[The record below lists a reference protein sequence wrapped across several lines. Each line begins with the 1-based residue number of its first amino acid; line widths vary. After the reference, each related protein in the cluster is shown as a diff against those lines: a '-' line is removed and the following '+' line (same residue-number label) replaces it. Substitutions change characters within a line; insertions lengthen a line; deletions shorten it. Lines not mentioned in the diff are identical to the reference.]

1 MARDGNG
8 TFVRNN
14 GTNIGATVWE
24 ADRDADIRI
33 LATNHDTHDQDIAN
47 AITQS
52 VSKDGQTPIT
62 ANLPM
67 SGFRHTNVD
76 AAAART
82 DYARASQAQDS
93 TLTWL
98 GTSAGS
104 SNTYTANASPV
115 ITAYAAG
122 QTFRFLSDKTNSGA
136 ATLNINSVGAK
147 AIRNPDNSAL
157 ATDQLVSGRIIE
169 VFYDAA
175 TDNFKINPFY
185 AGTVSSSRTF
195 LGLGSLATASTV
207 NDSNWSGTDLA
218 VANGGTGSST
228 AANARSALSAAASG
242 TNTDLT
248 AINAVTQ
255 VRAGSGNDLTLGSDG
270 GNQMVLSTT
279 DNTLRPSSAGG
290 VNLGTNA
297 RYYNGMFIDTIAS
310 ASGRVL
316 YLNGGGSS
324 GTAAE
329 VRVGSGSTQTYWIF
343 GTTGHLVPVDNNARD
358 LGETGT
364 PRRVRT
370 IYLVNSP
377 DVSSDERLK
386 HNVVSLDPTE
396 SLDKVL
402 NLDAVQYELKEDETG
417 KKQVG
422 FLAQQ
427 AHHCVPEAVT
437 LGGDDI
443 MGSMQYER
451 VVPYLV
457 AAIKKLNEKIE
468 ELESKITTLT
478 GA

>member
-8 TFVRNN
+8 TFVRGN
-14 GTNIGATVWE
+14 GTNTGAATWSD
-24 ADRDADIRI
+24 DRDADILI
-33 LATNHDTHDQDIAN
+33 LSTNHDTHDQDIAN
-47 AITQS
+47 GITQS
-52 VSKDGQTPIT
+52 ISKDGQTPIT
-62 ANLPM
+62 ADLPM
-67 SGFRHTNVD
+67 SGFKHTNVD
-76 AAAART
+76 TADART
-82 DYARASQAQDS
+82 DYARASQVQDS
-93 TLTWL
+93 AFTWL
-98 GTSAGS
+98 GTSAGA
-104 SNTYTANASPV
+104 SNTYTANATPA

-136 ATLNINSVGAK
+136 ATLNVNSVGAK

-185 AGTVSSSRTF
+185 AGTVASSRTF
-195 LGLGSLATASTV
+195 LGLGSLATASTI
-207 NDSNWSGTDLA
+207 NNSNWSGTDLA
-218 VANGGTGSST
+218 VTNGGTGASDASG
-228 AANARSALSAAASG
+228 ARSALSAAVSG
-242 TNTDLT
+242 ANADITSLT
-248 AINAVTQ
+248 AVST

-270 GNQMVLSTT
+270 GYQMVLSTT

-297 RYYNGMFIDTIAS
+297 RYYNGMYIDSIAS
-310 ASGRVL
+310 ASGRNL
-316 YLNGGGSS
+316 FLNGGGST

-386 HNVVSLDPTE
+386 HNIVSIDPE
-396 SLDKVL
+396 KALENVL
-402 NLDAVQYELKEDETG
+402 NLDAVQYELKADETG

-427 AHHCVPEAVT
+427 ASHCVPEAVT

-457 AAIKKLNEKIE
+457 AAIKQLNAKIE
-468 ELESKITTLT
+468 ELETKITT
-478 GA
+478 